1 MAPVSKKTVE
11 DGKNVAEPRPQIP
24 RSWKRAAGLLRSK
37 AIDPLGYQ
45 RRTRKQWDRAAPED
59 RG

>member
-11 DGKNVAEPRPQIP
+11 DGKNVAEPRPQIS
-24 RSWKRAAGLLRSK
+24 RSWKRAAGLLRRK

-45 RRTRKQWDRAAPED
+45 KGV
-59 RG
+59 RGQCGRLVSQE